1 MSTPSQFGPSTPPPK
16 RSSGSSVLIIILII
30 FGVLLLS
37 CAGICGGC
45 ALWTR
50 SAAQSGM
57 AYVELLP
64 TMESAVSAAQNDPQV
79 TSKLGEPVEISSLPA
94 RTGKGELTANEDFE
108 CDLRGPNGTAK
119 LKGSAS
125 KADGFWKVTAIT
137 VQTSDGSTFTVP
149 PPTTGGG
156 TVEFQEV
163 PEMPEETK

>member
-1 MSTPSQFGPSTPPPK
+1 MSTPSQFGPSGPPPQ
-16 RSSGSSVLIIILII
+16 RSSGTSVLIIILII

-37 CAGICGGC
+37 CVGICGGC
-45 ALWTR
+45 AIWTR
-50 SAAQSGM
+50 SAAQSGI

-79 TSKLGEPVEISSLPA
+79 TAKLGEPVEISSLPA
-94 RTGKGELTANEDFE
+94 RAGKGELKPANEDFE
-108 CDLRGPNGTAK
+108 CELRGPNGTAK
-119 LKGSAS
+119 VKGSAT

-149 PPTTGGG
+149 PPASGGSVDF
-156 TVEFQEV
+156 TDE